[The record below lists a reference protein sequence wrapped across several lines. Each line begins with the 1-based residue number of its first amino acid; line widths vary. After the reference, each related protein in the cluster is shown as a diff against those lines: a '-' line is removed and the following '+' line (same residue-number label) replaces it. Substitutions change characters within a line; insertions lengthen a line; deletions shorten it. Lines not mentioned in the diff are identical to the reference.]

1 DPPPPAIYPLSLHD
15 ALPICRGLPAAAGTA
30 AASSGA
36 GCRLRPVLPLAA
48 RAPGAGA
55 LADAGLAQRG
65 PAGRA
70 GQAAAAVDRQFLL
83 EVAGRPVG
91 AEEVAQGGAAAG
103 DGVTEDLLHRL
114 GQGDVAGAGD
124 LAGRAQRRDAGAEQ
138 AFGGVD
144 VAHADHD

>member
-1 DPPPPAIYPLSLHD
+1 RTARAPGSRVASPCSAN
-15 ALPICRGLPAAAGTA
+15 GTVE
-30 AASSGA
+30 SGA
-36 GCRLRPVLPLAA
+36 PRRRGDGCRLRPVLPLAA

-83 EVAGRPVG
+83 EVAGRTVG
-91 AEEVAQGGAAAG
+91 VEEVAQGGAAAG

-114 GQGDVAGAGD
+114 
-124 LAGRAQRRDAGAEQ
+124 
-138 AFGGVD
+138 
-144 VAHADHD
+144 